1 MNILFYYLFLL
12 FLTINFM
19 NRLNIAFLKQFFFSI
34 LIFLFYQFYV
44 YFFFKLKIEIFFF
57 NFLNLILIFFVYSA
71 LQKSI
76 SIKMV
81 VDINKKKFNFKKY
94 YKIFKKSSFDKR
106 VKNLIED
113 GLIISDNNVF
123 KLSMKGK
130 RIRKIFFFIQ
140 NIYGIKNSG

>member
-1 MNILFYYLFLL
+1 MNTLFYLLFLL
-12 FLTINFM
+12 LTINFM
-19 NRLNIAFLKQFFFSI
+19 NRLNIVFLKQFFFSV
-34 LIFLFYQFYV
+34 LIFLFYQFYF
-44 YFFFKLKIEIFFF
+44 YFFFTLKIEILFL

-81 VDINKKKFNFKKY
+81 VDISKKKFNFKKY
-94 YKIFKKSSFDKR
+94 YEIFKKSSFEKR

-113 GLIISDNNVF
+113 GLIISDNKVF
-123 KLSMKGK
+123 KLSRSAKK
-130 RIRKIFFFIQ
+130 IRKIFIFIQ